1 MVSTTVEGA
10 RMTPPHATVGELR
23 RAIST
28 EILVAA
34 GLPRNSP
41 LQPLLRPLVWPPAQ
55 RFSRL
60 AAEFDR
66 RVAVSGLTSAVRWA
80 LDRFVEGVRV
90 VGEEHI
96 PAAGPVVV
104 ASNHPGSY
112 DGLLIASALARD
124 DLKIIVSDVPFLRH
138 LVASAPHLIYTT
150 GDARVRMAVT
160 RESMRHLE
168 AGGALLVYATG
179 QVDPDPALL
188 PGARESLQ
196 DWSLSLPLFL
206 RRVPEAALVV
216 TIVSGVLAPSCFRH
230 PLTRL
235 RKSQRQR
242 QFLAEFI
249 QIGQQVLFDRRF
261 PLTPTVRFARLLR
274 AGDVGAGDGW
284 AGPGGRSTGVMEA
297 ILAHA
302 EKLLSESTQ
311 GE

>member
-1 MVSTTVEGA
+1 
-10 RMTPPHATVGELR
+10 MTSPHATVDELR

-28 EILVAA
+28 EILVAS
-34 GLPRNSP
+34 GLPRTSP

-55 RFSRL
+55 RFACL

-66 RVAVSGLTSAVRWA
+66 RVAASGLTSAVRWA
-80 LDRFVEGVRV
+80 LDRFVEGVQV

-96 PAAGPVVV
+96 PTAGPVVV

-112 DGLLIASALARD
+112 DALLIASALARD

-138 LVASAPHLIYTT
+138 MVASSPHLIYTT
-150 GDARVRMAVT
+150 GDAQVRMAVA
-160 RESMRHLE
+160 RESIRHVQ

-235 RKSQRQR
+235 RKTQRQR

-249 QIGQQVLFDRRF
+249 QVGQQVLFARRF
-261 PLTPTVRFARLLR
+261 PITPTVRFAAPLMASGVEVRDNRAVLAAIVKRAQELLR
-274 AGDVGAGDGW
+274 YSGSRQENA
-284 AGPGGRSTGVMEA
+284 
-297 ILAHA
+297 
-302 EKLLSESTQ
+302 Q
-311 GE
+311 G